1 MASSASKQSRKAKQ
15 KARDD
20 TEALLAAAEAGS
32 GNKRDDAAAA
42 AFFLAAGS
50 GGLIPAASPANPLA
64 SAGAE
69 SGRTATLVTLFLA
82 ALVTARGDESWLYDI
97 VRPEFSED
105 EVDDAEIREQAAI
118 ERERE
123 ADFIRNMRKRLER
136 DLPQALLQ
144 PDPVAAVDVIL
155 EREQR
160 YMDQHDDAAAA
171 RVEAAVKRRL
181 VKRLSSEGAY
191 WILSPYVKKHTPD
204 CEAMAAVGWWPW
216 EVLDNLN
223 PPVHT
228 GCRCDLLTRDEAI
241 GMGYMEAGE
250 LPDKAEAIQRAKAIV
265 DLYDL
270 GEAEWRW
277 LPPLDETELME
288 LQWNRRY
295 PKGTIWGG
303 RFMPKR
309 GGFAPRISIQ
319 EILRRLMGADAP
331 PIASRGGQR
340 TIAAPD
346 LDDMSTPTRAADA
359 GDLTG
364 RISGASV
371 SPDLDQIVDGLK
383 AKLTEATGING
394 GVMDEV
400 GKVGID
406 PNISGGRRAPDGPGK
421 SRIVIGKDTADTLER
436 LSAKQARGETLTTGE
451 AAQLYEAR
459 RVVTHEL
466 IHAASAITLDDY
478 RSHEGFATEEA
489 LTEELAHVIM
499 TDAFITE
506 GNFDV
511 MRLIE
516 QDPDNDVLKGMYR
529 LQRTGLVEVLDRAN
543 VPERERRA
551 LLEKLSFGM
560 STTDERIAELAR
572 RLADAEGISEEQAAE
587 IVRNKMAAAGATAG
601 PGRDQLVTAPIGRG
615 VLAPRLVDIQFPD
628 AGFDRNDVV
637 KVTGRGDRDYNG
649 RVIDFQMLD
658 DGRVQPILEVPIKD
672 ANGGIMDYEIRIP
685 DPDDI
690 QKVASATK
698 KSLKGRKVTGPVKVG
713 DRIRIKRNN
722 GDLQVG
728 TLDRIASTGSGP
740 DGGFAIDVTDGMGRR
755 IRVRSTELLD
765 VQRANERT
773 RSRRRARPKPKV
785 PGGARRTKAVQVS
798 GPRGYDPRRYQDP
811 RRALLTK
818 MSAMPPGDQLQLAD
832 GSVVT
837 RGTKGNVS
845 IERPDGSQKVYPSPA
860 RLANAETEGIGR
872 RVGMKSGRF
881 TPAVDGD
888 PAQRGTIA
896 FKAKQDE
903 ALDKVEMATPTAMP
917 SAEEH
922 AFDLGN
928 ALMQWQDE
936 PNSVEGPELDALQRE
951 LAVSS
956 PGAGPFFRG
965 QPGDRPDPIR
975 SGRFRGWSKD
985 LKTAIAFALEG
996 PVVRESDGNSRRYS
1010 GVAEAIGELAP
1021 GEALTITLYEAK
1033 SAKYGI
1039 DINQKHE
1046 DISDDHETGR
1056 VERAQSTIRDEWS
1069 NPAYRALAG
1078 PEKLEQMVDRL
1089 LNDPQA
1095 EGSLRPLENEF
1106 ENEME
1111 VILDNESVDGY
1122 RGVEVVLAIGGEDNG
1137 EITETTVEAKV
1148 SRALETGE
1156 TFTPPG
1162 KPVEPEEDLEWAL
1175 DDQAIDD
1182 AIAQGVSDADFDM
1195 DDEARDIM
1203 ASLGLTPGGSD
1214 SRELS
1219 DREEQLLEMATPSM
1233 LDRIKDG
1240 EGPVEDLT
1248 RRALNAIGIDPYDVD
1263 WDKLADHA
1271 TEHELDPVSR
1281 FSVGGK
1287 GLSPCANFRLID
1299 FAVHVLLPE
1308 MLAEKYPNAAE
1319 KLRQTSPRWGWRT
1332 GRLPTGAGR
1341 PVSMATP
1348 TRPTRLEI
1356 HRQAQDAALDRAVEM
1371 ATPTR
1376 AQTEADLRN
1385 LGEELLVWVR
1395 DPDAMRGSAIPLA
1408 VENAEEKQGPF
1419 YRGQPADAAPPHQ
1432 SGRLRGWSTD
1442 LETAIGFADV
1452 GGYELR
1458 TKDGTRRKASERE
1471 RSGAQLGDGDIVVA
1485 SIYVADSAVG
1495 IDVTEELEGLNE
1507 TVGYRDPA
1515 AVEAAITTERKLATE
1530 TFVDMASGQVGEVA
1544 VSSTAIRRV
1553 MKRVLGEEFGVNFE
1567 ADDIRAKPADMPGR
1581 DTELGRALW
1590 SLQENAR
1597 FDALKRVEEEL
1608 KPPADQLTIEG
1619 IEAPPE
1625 PPLQAEYRARLN
1637 DAEEQALNWMLDDPA
1652 DSPYWSNPY
1661 ESEAEHILDNERLN
1675 NYRRIDIVIK
1685 TGGEDDPTS
1694 ADVRLEEAVLNPD
1707 SKYRLGERRYDGS
1720 GEEVA
1725 DASLTAARDQALDHA
1740 MATPTADFEPGPEFD
1755 QHLREV
1761 IKMWCN
1767 WPDDVRQNEEAM
1779 RILQHAIDTAP
1790 ETEGPFFRGQP
1801 PNLTDP
1807 DQGARGWSD
1816 NVNIAIDFAINE
1828 GLGRRGPDGEIRP
1841 ADRLTSD
1848 LVESLEPGEELVA
1861 TLFVAD
1867 RANGLDLPEIMQE
1880 VGPYDPEGNWIWAR
1894 EGEHILKPDTLQNYS
1909 RVEVVLA
1916 RAGEKLPTAGD
1927 ESAEAVDA
1935 EQEILRKRV
1944 LDAIEADRSGKPAA
1958 AMPPAKDAAL
1968 DRLEQMAT
1976 PTYDPASNPDH
1987 RRNLASALDDWQ
1999 SDPQMALDNPE
2010 QADALSWEI
2019 RNGEKFDRPLF
2030 RGQAASMPP
2039 PTAGR
2044 YRGWSKSER
2053 IALEYAGWEIRR
2065 ADGSTYTGP
2074 ATVGNIIRS
2083 PGATQIPDPATLE
2096 SVTDPKGKLDE
2107 PGDELV
2113 VTIHTA
2119 RNATGLDVVKKLSEL
2134 DLTVSFM
2141 EEQEVIVD
2149 NEQAQYERLDVVLA
2163 RLGDPDRTGALDR
2176 VRDAIANPDSP
2187 YRAKPPA
2194 AERVAERM
2202 GRELPAMATPTKG
2215 PNHDEDLANFIDTW
2229 IRDWGGTD
2237 GEYTAEQ
2244 EEAFAWEIAN
2254 SPVVEAPDNGYFV
2267 RGTSEGGTSGP
2278 RSYSTDPTIAAQ
2290 FAVAQ
2295 SSELANILPD
2305 GRVAL
2310 DYPEDAGDT
2319 VTFTFQIATKGRGFR
2334 VADKWEPIDE
2344 FTDAPGVLDDEQ
2356 EWLLDADD
2364 TAEVVEVTYPSNA
2377 IPRVEQIGKDAVA
2390 VYRGERPSMATP
2402 TFDLFGWTQKNK
2414 PERVEPLKRSMLE
2427 MPPAPVQG
2435 IPRYNVELTDV
2446 EAAGGSNGA
2455 RIAVDKDGNS
2465 WLLKPYRGNAD
2476 RVASELLA
2484 NSIYRELGIRVSN
2497 AGIVEHDHPEYGK
2510 QLAVAYPLIKGEIR
2524 QWSQPNEELG
2534 DGFVADALLA
2544 NWDVIGLTQDN
2555 VLWNS
2560 GRPIR
2565 LDQGGA
2571 LAFRAQG
2578 ARKDYGP
2585 VPSELW
2591 TMQSE
2596 RGQANGTMK
2605 ITEDGM
2611 LAGAR
2616 DAALRLPPE
2625 RVDELVDQAPFEDE
2639 AMREQVRQSLK
2650 DRVAWLER
2658 FANGDESLP
2667 EPLEGDDARAYF
2679 DERDELLITAPEE
2692 DDSVR
2697 DYMGQMRG
2705 AIEMHLQSGAPK
2717 EATTPEV
2724 RRAIANID
2732 MLLAID
2738 ETKID
2743 EDVIAYAP
2751 LPDID
2756 NPEGLAGKWVREKSY
2771 LPLDLDYRP
2780 GPGETA
2786 IRVKIPAGANA
2797 LRTSS
2802 LGVGGPGELLLP
2814 RNTSLKVQ
2822 AVAQEDGSVI
2832 LRAVA
2837 KPR

>member
-15 KARDD
+15 KAKDD
-20 TEALLAAAEAGS
+20 TEALLAAAAAGS

-181 VKRLSSEGAY
+181 VKRLSPEGAY
-191 WILSPYVKKHTPD
+191 WILSPYVKQHTPD

-371 SPDLDQIVDGLK
+371 SPNRDQIVDGLK

-672 ANGGIMDYEIRIP
+672 ANGGIMDYEIRMP

-785 PGGARRTKAVQVS
+785 PGGAKRTKAVQVS

-872 RVGMKSGRF
+872 RVGMKSGMF

-888 PAQRGTIA
+888 PAERGTVA

-903 ALDKVEMATPTAMP
+903 ALDKTEMATPTVMP

-936 PNSVEGPELDALQRE
+936 PSSVEGPELDALKRE
-951 LAVSS
+951 LAISS

-965 QPGDRPDPIR
+965 QPGDKPDPIR

-1122 RGVEVVLAIGGEDNG
+1122 RGVEVVIAIGGEDNG
-1137 EITETTVEAKV
+1137 EITELIVGAKV
-1148 SRALETGE
+1148 KRALETGE

-1395 DPDAMRGSAIPLA
+1395 DPDAIRGSAIPLA

-1432 SGRLRGWSTD
+1432 SGRLRGWSSD

-1740 MATPTADFEPGPEFD
+1740 MATPTVDPDGPIDQDELRGVLKAWSNEPD
-1755 QHLREV
+1755 
-1761 IKMWCN
+1761 M
-1767 WPDDVRQNEEAM
+1767 VRSNPRSLEL
-1779 RILQHAIDTAP
+1779 LQQAVKQGDEI
-1790 ETEGPFFRGQP
+1790 EGPFFRGQP
-1801 PNLTDP
+1801 PNTLEPT
-1807 DQGARGWSD
+1807 QSVRGWSKDPEIAARFALQFGVVRRD
-1816 NVNIAIDFAINE
+1816 NSGGEMPFIGSRSTGTGPLITQEDIDGLEDGEDLIVEIHGADRGTGLEMSAVLGENNPWAHEQESILDGQSLQAYRSRQIVIAEAGE
-1828 GLGRRGPDGEIRP
+1828 QLTPTEPLRGPFGDDLGIRP
-1841 ADRLTSD
+1841 VLLSRIMEALTD
-1848 LVESLEPGEELVA
+1848 GQRPAMA
-1861 TLFVAD
+1861 T
-1867 RANGLDLPEIMQE
+1867 R
-1880 VGPYDPEGNWIWAR
+1880 
-1894 EGEHILKPDTLQNYS
+1894 
-1909 RVEVVLA
+1909 
-1916 RAGEKLPTAGD
+1916 
-1927 ESAEAVDA
+1927 
-1935 EQEILRKRV
+1935 
-1944 LDAIEADRSGKPAA
+1944 
-1958 AMPPAKDAAL
+1958 PPAKDAAL

-2010 QADALSWEI
+2010 QANALSWEI

-2065 ADGSTYTGP
+2065 ADGSTYTGR

-2096 SVTDPKGKLDE
+2096 SVTDPKGKLDDV
-2107 PGDELV
+2107 GDELV

-2149 NEQAQYERLDVVLA
+2149 NEQAEYERLDVVLA

-2215 PNHDEDLANFIDTW
+2215 PSSDIGPVISQMAQGEWDPNPPETFGSGAVVWPNGDRVLLGVDEHSDHIDLGFIEAHPE
-2229 IRDWGGTD
+2229 GQGNGTHVLNAIKNYASQK
-2237 GEYTAEQ
+2237 GLPV
-2244 EEAFAWEIAN
+2244 IATG
-2254 SPVVEAPDNGYFV
+2254 VEGDNPTSYFQSQGFQDNGN
-2267 RGTSEGGTSGP
+2267 SEYDFPDQIWKG
-2278 RSYSTDPTIAAQ
+2278 
-2290 FAVAQ
+2290 
-2295 SSELANILPD
+2295 SS
-2305 GRVAL
+2305 
-2310 DYPEDAGDT
+2310 
-2319 VTFTFQIATKGRGFR
+2319 VT
-2334 VADKWEPIDE
+2334 E
-2344 FTDAPGVLDDEQ
+2344 
-2356 EWLLDADD
+2356 
-2364 TAEVVEVTYPSNA
+2364 AE
-2377 IPRVEQIGKDAVA
+2377 
-2390 VYRGERPSMATP
+2390 MATP